1 MKEHSAFNALGSY
14 APPPNK
20 LPPPPPVRC
29 NALLGGVT
37 LTLQPHSAVGRPA
50 GDVAYMRMP
59 LSLGAMASL
68 EKFISA
74 AYGKDCV
81 CTEDPK
87 GWLKVST
94 PNVGGEGREPTG
106 GSRTSP
112 PHCSVYLRLKKSLT
126 RFMMWLR
133 LSPIPKK
140 LGFSSKASMS
150 SDVR

>member
-14 APPPNK
+14 APPPNIV
-20 LPPPPPVRC
+20 PPPPPVRC

-68 EKFISA
+68 EKFIGA

-94 PNVGGEGREPTG
+94 PNPTG
-106 GSRTSP
+106 QPPPRLGGGSAPSG
-112 PHCSVYLRLKKSLT
+112 CWASE
-126 RFMMWLR
+126 
-133 LSPIPKK
+133 
-140 LGFSSKASMS
+140 SKGK
-150 SDVR
+150 

>member
-1 MKEHSAFNALGSY
+1 MNSEQKPNDEPQ
-14 APPPNK
+14 AP
-20 LPPPPPVRC
+20 VVAS

-94 PNVGGEGREPTG
+94 PNPSHHAPPQSG
-106 GSRTSP
+106 GS
-112 PHCSVYLRLKKSLT
+112 VDGVVGSLNQE
-126 RFMMWLR
+126 R
-133 LSPIPKK
+133 
-140 LGFSSKASMS
+140 
-150 SDVR
+150 

>member
-14 APPPNK
+14 APPPNIV
-20 LPPPPPVRC
+20 PPPPPVRC

-68 EKFISA
+68 EKFIGA

-94 PNVGGEGREPTG
+94 PNPTG
-106 GSRTSP
+106 QPRAVSARSVGPGCSTLNSGGSNAN
-112 PHCSVYLRLKKSLT
+112 L
-126 RFMMWLR
+126 
-133 LSPIPKK
+133 
-140 LGFSSKASMS
+140 
-150 SDVR
+150 

>member
-1 MKEHSAFNALGSY
+1 MKEHSALNALGSY
-14 APPPNK
+14 VPPPNK

-94 PNVGGEGREPTG
+94 PNPSVLPPAAPAGREQRVV
-106 GSRTSP
+106 GSP
-112 PHCSVYLRLKKSLT
+112 NQKEE
-126 RFMMWLR
+126 
-133 LSPIPKK
+133 
-140 LGFSSKASMS
+140 
-150 SDVR
+150 

>member
-14 APPPNK
+14 APPPNIV
-20 LPPPPPVRC
+20 PPPPPVRC

-37 LTLQPHSAVGRPA
+37 LGRPA

-94 PNVGGEGREPTG
+94 PNTVITE
-106 GSRTSP
+106 TSKQRGLWN
-112 PHCSVYLRLKKSLT
+112 C
-126 RFMMWLR
+126 W
-133 LSPIPKK
+133 I
-140 LGFSSKASMS
+140 
-150 SDVR
+150 

>member
-1 MKEHSAFNALGSY
+1 MKHSAFNALGSY

-94 PNVGGEGREPTG
+94 PNPSRQDQAARKEPI
-106 GSRTSP
+106 
-112 PHCSVYLRLKKSLT
+112 K
-126 RFMMWLR
+126 
-133 LSPIPKK
+133 
-140 LGFSSKASMS
+140 
-150 SDVR
+150 

>member
-1 MKEHSAFNALGSY
+1 MNSEQKPNDEPQ
-14 APPPNK
+14 AP
-20 LPPPPPVRC
+20 VVAS

-94 PNVGGEGREPTG
+94 PNPTGHAPARSAAEGR
-106 GSRTSP
+106 
-112 PHCSVYLRLKKSLT
+112 
-126 RFMMWLR
+126 
-133 LSPIPKK
+133 
-140 LGFSSKASMS
+140 
-150 SDVR
+150 

>member
-1 MKEHSAFNALGSY
+1 MNSEQKPNDEPQ
-14 APPPNK
+14 AP
-20 LPPPPPVRC
+20 VVAS

-37 LTLQPHSAVGRPA
+37 LGRPA

-59 LSLGAMASL
+59 LSLGAMAPL

-94 PNVGGEGREPTG
+94 PNPSVLLPHAPCGKEQRVV
-106 GSRTSP
+106 GSRDGD
-112 PHCSVYLRLKKSLT
+112 K
-126 RFMMWLR
+126 
-133 LSPIPKK
+133 
-140 LGFSSKASMS
+140 
-150 SDVR
+150 